1 MFETTNQFIE
11 FLPHPF
17 GQLGLLFP
25 IHGKSKKNMFQTTNQ
40 TLLCEELGGFKSY
53 SSWLFGGL
61 KKTGTPTSAHI
72 HG

>member
-25 IHGKSKKNMFQTTNQ
+25 IHGKSKKKHVPNHQ
-40 TLLCEELGGFKSY
+40 
-53 SSWLFGGL
+53 
-61 KKTGTPTSAHI
+61 PDTSL
-72 HG
+72 